1 MNRVLRKFLGYWMV
15 LLLGSPLLVMAQD
28 SRTLIDTPHVDV
40 KVWGMTITTVRA
52 QYHGRSPEERAERIA
67 DEIRKIPSSEK
78 YAIKVVPA
86 KDGNYHGVWF
96 EVNTKQVFGLL
107 KGDEPSHLT
116 FDEYV
121 SLVEKRLQQWLE
133 RRDSQKNPEVVVH
146 ALAYTLLATLV
157 FLGAVY
163 LLARGRSKLLLL
175 LEQQSKQKNLHVGG
189 IQLFPYLLMLLS
201 GIVRIFMFILIAL
214 FSYLWLMYVLYQFPY
229 TISVAE
235 NLSTYIV
242 SILGRISGA
251 ILDSVPDLLMVALV
265 FWFASMVSGA
275 INNIFRRIESGRLRT
290 DMFDQETAK
299 ATRRVFVVL
308 VWLFAVVI
316 AYPYIPGSGTEA
328 FKGVSVFVGLMISLG
343 SAGIVSQLIGGL
355 IVVYTRAFQ
364 PGEYVKIADIEG
376 VVSAV
381 GVLSTKIKTVR
392 NEEITIPN
400 AVLLNATST
409 NISRLSK
416 GTGVFVSTTVT
427 IGYDT
432 PWPQVH
438 YLLLT
443 GAARTEG
450 LRTKPEPV
458 VRQIGL
464 SDFYVEYKLIAFIDD
479 PMQKVKILSDLHQH
493 IQDAFAEA
501 GVQIMS
507 PHFEEQPENNVLP
520 GQWTPPAKT
529 EGAAAIGATIGSENT
544 KK

>member
-1 MNRVLRKFLGYWMV
+1 MNRVLRKFLGYWLV
-15 LLLGSPLLVMAQD
+15 VLLGSPLLAMAQD
-28 SRTLIDTPHVDV
+28 SRTMIDTPHVDV
-40 KVWGMTITTVRA
+40 EVWGMTIATVRA
-52 QYHGRSPEERAERIA
+52 QYHGRSPEERAERMA
-67 DEIRKIPSSEK
+67 DQIRKIPSAEK
-78 YAIKVVPA
+78 YVIKVIPA
-86 KDGNYHGVWF
+86 KDGSYQGVWF
-96 EVNTKQVFGLL
+96 EVNTKQAFGLL
-107 KGDEPSHLT
+107 KGDEPGHLT

-121 SLVEKRLQQWLE
+121 SLVEKRLLQWLE
-133 RRDSQKNPEVVVH
+133 RRDSQRNPEVVVH
-146 ALAYTLLATLV
+146 ALSYTLLATLV
-157 FLGAVY
+157 FCGAVY
-163 LLARGRSKLLLL
+163 LLSRGRSKLLLL
-175 LEQQSKQKNLHVGG
+175 LEQRGKQKNLHVGG
-189 IQLFPYLLMLLS
+189 IQLFPYFLMLLS
-201 GIVRIFMFILIAL
+201 GIVRIIMFILIAL

-229 TISVAE
+229 THSTAE
-235 NLSTYIV
+235 NLSAYIV
-242 SILGRISGA
+242 SMLGRISGA
-251 ILDSVPDLLMVALV
+251 VLDSIPDLLMVALV

-275 INNIFRRIESGRLRT
+275 INNVFRRIEGGRLRT
-290 DMFDQETAK
+290 DLFDQETAK

-416 GTGVFVSTTVT
+416 GIGIFVSTTVT

-438 YLLLT
+438 HLLLT
-443 GAARTEG
+443 AASRAEG
-450 LRTKPEPV
+450 LRTAPAPE
-458 VRQIGL
+458 VRQTAL
-464 SDFYVEYKLIAFIDD
+464 SDFYVEYKLIMFIDD
-479 PMQKVKILSDLHQH
+479 PMQKVKVLSSVHQQ

-501 GVQIMS
+501 QVQIMS
-507 PHFEEQPENNVLP
+507 PNFEAQPEGKVLP
-520 GQWTPPAKT
+520 GQWTPPEKSL
-529 EGAAAIGATIGSENT
+529 G
-544 KK
+544 

>member
-1 MNRVLRKFLGYWMV
+1 MKTLLRKCLGCWIV
-15 LLLGSPLLVMAQD
+15 LLLGSPLFVMAQAA
-28 SRTLIDTPHVDV
+28 RPMIDTPHVDV
-40 KVWGMTITTVRA
+40 EVWGMTIATVRA
-52 QYHGRSPEERAERIA
+52 QYHGRSPQERAERTA
-67 DEIRKIPSSEK
+67 DLIRSIQTADS
-78 YAIKVVPA
+78 YAIKIIPA
-86 KDGNYHGVWF
+86 DDGNYHGVWF
-96 EVNTKQVFGLL
+96 EVNGKQSFGLL
-107 KGDEPSHLT
+107 KGDEPGHLT

-121 SLVEKRLQQWLE
+121 LEVEKRLQQWLK
-133 RRDSQKNPEVVVH
+133 RRDAQKNPELVLH
-146 ALAYTLLATLV
+146 ALLYSLLATLV
-157 FLGAVY
+157 FAGAVY
-163 LLARGRSKLLLL
+163 LLARGRKTLLLL
-175 LEQQSKQKNLHVGG
+175 LEQRGKQKNLQVGG
-189 IQLFPYLLMLLS
+189 IQLLPYFLMLLS
-201 GIVRIFMFILIAL
+201 GIVRIFMFLLIAL

-229 TISVAE
+229 TNSTAE
-235 NLSTYIV
+235 NLSSYIV
-242 SILGRISGA
+242 SILGHISSA
-251 ILDSVPDLLMVALV
+251 ILESIPDLLMVGVV
-265 FWFASMVSGA
+265 FWFAGIASGA
-275 INNIFRRIESGRLRT
+275 INNVFRRIESGRLRT
-290 DMFDQETAK
+290 EMFDQETAK

-343 SAGIVSQLIGGL
+343 SAGIVSQLLGGL

-376 VVSAV
+376 VVSTV

-416 GTGVFVSTTVT
+416 GTGVHVSTSVT

-450 LRTKPEPV
+450 LRATPEPV
-458 VRQIGL
+458 VRQTGL
-464 SDFYVEYKLIAFIDD
+464 SDFYVEYKLIAHIDD
-479 PMQKVKILSDLHQH
+479 PMQKVKILSDLHQN

-507 PHFEEQPENNVLP
+507 PHFEGQPENNVLP
-520 GQWTPPAKT
+520 GEWTPPAKT
-529 EGAAAIGATIGSENT
+529 ENAIAAAGGENT
-544 KK
+544 KG

>member
-1 MNRVLRKFLGYWMV
+1 MKTVLHKCWGYCLWVVISV
-15 LLLGSPLLVMAQD
+15 LAASPLLVMAQD
-28 SRTLIDTPHVDV
+28 SMRDPRALIDAPHVDV
-40 KVWGMTITTVRA
+40 VVWGATIATVRA
-52 QYHGRSPEERAERIA
+52 QYHGRSPQERAERTASLIQQ
-67 DEIRKIPSSEK
+67 IPPAEK
-78 YAIKVVPA
+78 YVITTIPA
-86 KDGNYHGVWF
+86 EDGNYRGVWF
-96 EVNTKQVFGLL
+96 EVNGKQTFGLL
-107 KGDEPSHLT
+107 KGDEPGHLT

-121 SLVEKRLQQWLE
+121 SQVEKRLQDWLA
-133 RRDSQKNPEVVVH
+133 RRDAQKNPELVAH
-146 ALAYTLLATLV
+146 SLLYTLLATVV
-157 FLGAVY
+157 FFAAVY

-175 LEQQSKQKNLHVGG
+175 LEQRGRQKNLHVGG
-189 IQLFPYLLMLLS
+189 IQLLPYFLMLLS
-201 GIVRIFMFILIAL
+201 GIVRIIMFILIAL

-229 TISVAE
+229 TTSTAE
-235 NLSTYIV
+235 NLSKYIV
-242 SILGRISGA
+242 SMLGGISSAILGSI
-251 ILDSVPDLLMVALV
+251 PDLLMVALV
-265 FWFASMVSGA
+265 FWLAGMASGA
-275 INNIFRRIESGRLRT
+275 ISNVFRRIESGRLRT
-290 DMFDQETAK
+290 DIFDQETAK

-343 SAGIVSQLIGGL
+343 SAGIVSQLLGGL

-376 VVSAV
+376 VVTTV
-381 GVLSTKIKTVR
+381 GVLSTKIKTIR

-443 GAARTEG
+443 SATRTEG
-450 LRTKPEPV
+450 LRATPEPV
-458 VRQIGL
+458 VRQMGL

-507 PHFEEQPENNVLP
+507 PHFESQPDNNVLP
-520 GQWTPPAKT
+520 GEWTPPAKT
-529 EGAAAIGATIGSENT
+529 EGANAPG
-544 KK
+544 